1 MVIDVVSD
9 ETVRFYRQNYDLID
23 FGINHGSQEV
33 KKIAMAIKLAV
44 ELEEKRRR
52 EGERYEGAQS

>member
-1 MVIDVVSD
+1 MVSD
-9 ETVRFYRQNYDLID
+9 ETLEFYRQNNDLIELV
-23 FGINHGSQEV
+23 INHGSPEI

-52 EGERYEGAQS
+52 EGEKDAVAQF

>member
-1 MVIDVVSD
+1 MVNE
-9 ETVRFYRQNYDLID
+9 ETINFYRQNSDLID
-23 FGINHGSQEV
+23 FVINHGSQEV

-44 ELEEKRRR
+44 ELEEKRGR